1 MDRETAT
8 TFFTTA
14 PPWFGRPERT
24 LFDSVATRIRGGE
37 DLLFKGG
44 PVHVTASCVV
54 FDPDRTR
61 VLLAFHR
68 KGRFWVQFGGH
79 LEQGDADI
87 AAAAAREV
95 SEESGLAS
103 FRMLSDDAVDLQA
116 QQLGE
121 RFNGCDIH
129 LDLLFAA
136 ETARDAVP
144 IVSDESEAVEWF
156 DLDALPTDA
165 VPGLQKRLRTARER
179 LPA

>member
-1 MDRETAT
+1 MDSSIAT
-8 TFFTTA
+8 TFFRTA
-14 PPWFGRPERT
+14 PPWFGRPERA
-24 LFDSVATRIRGGE
+24 LFDSVSERIRSGE
-37 DLLFKGG
+37 ELLFKGG

-54 FDPDRTR
+54 FDPERTR

-79 LEQGDADI
+79 LEPEDADI

-95 SEESGLAS
+95 TEESGLQS
-103 FRMLSDDAVDLQA
+103 FRMLTPDAIDLQA

-121 RFNGCDIH
+121 RFGVCDIH

-136 ETARDAVP
+136 EAPRDAP
-144 IVSDESEAVEWF
+144 TAVSDESEAVEWF

-165 VPGLQKRLRTARER
+165 VPGLKKRLRTARER
-179 LPA
+179 LPT